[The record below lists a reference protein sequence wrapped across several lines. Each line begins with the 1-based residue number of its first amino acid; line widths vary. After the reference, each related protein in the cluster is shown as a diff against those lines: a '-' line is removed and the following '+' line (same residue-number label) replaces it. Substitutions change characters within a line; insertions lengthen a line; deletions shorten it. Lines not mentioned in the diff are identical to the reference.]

1 MSVPLPQSQNPVPPP
16 RQPIVA
22 ARRVAT
28 RYPPLQEIAVSEDM
42 SLFSDL
48 KKEIDSCAAQ
58 VDSLNRFKML
68 LSSDGKDCF
77 DAEDVKMIK
86 RAMESAVER
95 RKELESSLKNKINV
109 YNANYLNLQ
118 RTIQKRKMVLDDSD
132 ATSVLEQ
139 DRDLLEF
146 FTEKQIKLE
155 DLLVQTK
162 DKLEDGFKKKDR
174 RDSVDSVIEHRN

>member
-1 MSVPLPQSQNPVPPP
+1 
-16 RQPIVA
+16 
-22 ARRVAT
+22 
-28 RYPPLQEIAVSEDM
+28 
-42 SLFSDL
+42 
-48 KKEIDSCAAQ
+48 
-58 VDSLNRFKML
+58 ML